1 MKKVETGLSIKE
13 IQKENIEVK
22 ITQNDVIEL
31 LVQEQVDALES
42 KYNELCERYTTIQN
56 KYKTFFEKVCE
67 NKVLL
72 TKVPLTASVA
82 DIYHTA
88 NPNTQS
94 VTISCPYFG
103 HGSTLEQK
111 YVSSQ
116 IMYAKVDIFVNTK
129 FKVEVDGVIFYSGNV
144 KYDIDNVLL
153 PEELMNEINDY
164 AKDFRAF
171 NEILP
176 DRVVI
181 SKITK
186 QIKATFTKQILST
199 TSAAFRKKLSQ
210 QFNVKL

>member
-1 MKKVETGLSIKE
+1 MSKTETGLSIKE

-31 LVQEQVDALES
+31 LVQEQVGALEN
-42 KYNELCERYTTIQN
+42 KYNELCERYNTIQN

-72 TKVPLTASVA
+72 TKVSLTASVA

-88 NPNTQS
+88 NNTNRS
-94 VTISCPYFG
+94 VTISCPYF
-103 HGSTLEQK
+103 HQGSSIEQK
-111 YVSSQ
+111 CVNSNV
-116 IMYAKVDIFVNTK
+116 MYTKVDIFVNTK
-129 FKVEVDGVIFYSGNV
+129 FKVEVDGVIFYSQNV
-144 KYDIDNVLL
+144 EYDIENVLL
-153 PEELMNEINDY
+153 PEELVNEINDY
-164 AKDFRAF
+164 TKDFMAF

-176 DRVVI
+176 DKLVI

-210 QFNVKL
+210 RFNVKL